1 MQWQFWIVQTLNS
14 VAFGGLLFLLSSG
27 FSLAFGLMRIPNLAH
42 GAFFM
47 LGAYFGA
54 TVVYFGGNFWLA
66 ALAAGAGVGLVGIA
80 LERFILRP
88 LAGNIQGQVL
98 VTLGIAFIMADICLL
113 VWTGDPWTVPAPPAL
128 RPPLLMGGFAF
139 PTYRLVVVVIA
150 LVAAIAL
157 YFLMERTRLGAMI
170 RAGVDDME
178 MARGVGIPVSMLF
191 TVVFLLGAVLAGAA
205 GAFGG
210 PMLNAYPGLDA
221 DMLPLALIVVILGGA
236 GSPAGRLHRQLRSR
250 LSLQFRHR
258 TVSRPRLLHP
268 VPAHGAGARVH
279 AAGLV
284 RAGPAVNSH
293 GLRGQR
299 LAAAACLAV
308 PWIITNDYYI
318 NLASQILIYALLALS
333 LNLLLGY
340 GGMVSLGH
348 AAFLGLT
355 GYSTILLVLAGYGQ
369 LTTAILSV
377 VFSTA
382 CGALFGVL
390 ALRASGIGFL
400 MITLALGQIVW
411 GIAYRAN
418 ELTGGDNGITLPA
431 RPAPFGIDINS
442 ASNFYY
448 FTLIVFAIALF
459 CIWRL
464 TRSPFGAALCG
475 TRDQP
480 RRMSHARPQR
490 MDGPVADVRDRVLL
504 GLDLGL
510 LYVYYNLFMSPHAI
524 SLQQSAEALLMAILG
539 GASTLSGPIIGAAI
553 ITIVKNVVSTYVE
566 RWNTLLGLIFVLVIM
581 FMPYGL
587 VPGCAQLWRRLAAP
601 RRQRG
606 VRTGAQRAASGR
618 AATPRTAHG
627 FPASEPAQ

>member
-1 MQWQFWIVQTLNS
+1 MNRT
-14 VAFGGLLFLLSSG
+14 
-27 FSLAFGLMRIPNLAH
+27 
-42 GAFFM
+42 
-47 LGAYFGA
+47 
-54 TVVYFGGNFWLA
+54 
-66 ALAAGAGVGLVGIA
+66 
-80 LERFILRP
+80 
-88 LAGNIQGQVL
+88 
-98 VTLGIAFIMADICLL
+98 
-113 VWTGDPWTVPAPPAL
+113 
-128 RPPLLMGGFAF
+128 
-139 PTYRLVVVVIA
+139 
-150 LVAAIAL
+150 AIAV
-157 YFLMERTRLGAMI
+157 A
-170 RAGVDDME
+170 
-178 MARGVGIPVSMLF
+178 
-191 TVVFLLGAVLAGAA
+191 
-205 GAFGG
+205 
-210 PMLNAYPGLDA
+210 
-221 DMLPLALIVVILGGA
+221 
-236 GSPAGRLHRQLRSR
+236 
-250 LSLQFRHR
+250 
-258 TVSRPRLLHP
+258 
-268 VPAHGAGARVH
+268 
-279 AAGLV
+279 
-284 RAGPAVNSH
+284 
-293 GLRGQR
+293 
-299 LAAAACLAV
+299 LAAAACVAV
-308 PWIITNDYYI
+308 PWIITNDYYV

-333 LNLLLGY
+333 VNLLLGY

-355 GYSTILLVLAGYGQ
+355 GYSTILLVLAGYDQ

-442 ASNFYY
+442 ASSFYY

-480 RRMSHARPQR
+480 RRMR
-490 MDGPVADVRDRVLL
+490 ML
-504 GLDLGL
+504 GHNVWMVQWLTFVISSFWGSISGM
-510 LYVYYNLFMSPHAI
+510 LYIYYNLFMSPHAI

-566 RWNTLLGLIFVLVIM
+566 RWNTLLGVIFVVVIM

-587 VPGCAQLWRRLAAP
+587 VPGCAQLWRRLSSRRKGGKPAAHD
-601 RRQRG
+601 
-606 VRTGAQRAASGR
+606 T
-618 AATPRTAHG
+618 
-627 FPASEPAQ
+627 ASEPAQ